1 MPDGTKE
8 RDWVDT
14 LARLLPGLGAILAG
28 VLIPLVIHINGE
40 RSRNNQL
47 YAEIVSRREV
57 SDSELRA
64 KMFENLLKTFF
75 GDAATDR
82 NNQRKLSLLRL
93 LALNFHEFFDLKP
106 LFEDSQK
113 EFSPAER
120 QQLRDILTEV
130 VEKQEAMLAQT
141 KEVQIFRRTLGPGR
155 AHGILVPPEGQPP
168 YREHRLGI
176 EVTEISPDD
185 DYVRMRVID
194 IPAQTATQA
203 ETAEVSFKLNYC
215 SLPFIDNTK
224 LFNATRF
231 AITFKGISYTEDRRK
246 EATIKIIFFPE
257 TYMSSRD
264 RPFLDEMLNQLHK
277 PQNDR

>member
-1 MPDGTKE
+1 MADDTQG
-8 RDWVDT
+8 RDWVDI

-75 GDAATDR
+75 GDAATDQ

-106 LFEDSQK
+106 LFEDSQQ
-113 EFSPAER
+113 EFTPAEK
-120 QQLRDILTEV
+120 QQLRDILSEV
-130 VEKQEAMLAQT
+130 VDKQEAMLAQT

-155 AHGILVPPEGQPP
+155 ANGIIVPPEGQPP

-194 IPAQTATQA
+194 IPAQTAFQA
-203 ETAEVSFKLNYC
+203 ETAEVGFKLNYC

-231 AITFKGISYTEDRRK
+231 AITFKGISYTEDRQK
-246 EATIKIIFFPE
+246 VATIKVIFFPE

-264 RPFLDEMLNQLHK
+264 RPFLDEMLQQLHK